1 VLMLLSS
8 ACRVNDGAGS
18 TPPVNAVETARSP
31 LGDAAPS
38 VVGSS
43 PLALV
48 RAPSL
53 VNGSSG
59 SEGEGRSLVPFA
71 GGTTDVDY
79 NDGTLSV
86 EAGEPG
92 SVTLVDAP
100 GTAPI
105 GRPVRCTW
113 HKIIAVGTELGWE
126 LDPTVPVA
134 DGGYV
139 LRCVHPDDGS
149 AVSGYPLIVVY
160 DPVEP
165 IPGGAVGV
173 TEVAKFAVDSI
184 SFELPTP
191 VLSPPGE
198 QVVGVETWLGVSS
211 RLTYPSVSAQAGNT
225 WATVRPVLREAVWTL
240 GDGATVN
247 CATDIATTW
256 DSAAPAS
263 QSTTCS
269 HAFESVSGPSPFP
282 GRVDVSWTIYQ
293 RTDRHPNTWTVW
305 GVVTRSAPVSFT
317 VGELQSVI
325 R

>member
-1 VLMLLSS
+1 MLLSS
-8 ACRVNDGAGS
+8 ACTGNGVTGS
-18 TPPVNAVETARSP
+18 ASPVNAAETARIS
-31 LGDAAPS
+31 LGSAGPSAAGFPPMAYVRARS
-38 VVGSS
+38 FVNDSSSS
-43 PLALV
+43 PV
-48 RAPSL
+48 
-53 VNGSSG
+53 
-59 SEGEGRSLVPFA
+59 EGRSLVPFA
-71 GGTTDVDY
+71 GGTTDVGY

-92 SVTLVDAP
+92 SVTLVDTPGSAP
-100 GTAPI
+100 V

-113 HKIIAVGTELGWE
+113 HNIIAVGTELGWE
-126 LDPTVPVA
+126 LDPTVPTA
-134 DGGYV
+134 DGAYV
-139 LRCVHPDDGS
+139 LRCVHSDDGS
-149 AVSGYPLIVVY
+149 TVSGYPLIVVY
-160 DPVEP
+160 DPVDP
-165 IPGGAVGV
+165 IPGGVLAV

-184 SFELPTP
+184 NFELPTP

-225 WATVRPVLREAVWTL
+225 WATVRPVLREAVWNL

-256 DSAAPAS
+256 DPSAPAS

-269 HAFESVSGPSPFP
+269 HLFESVSGPSPFP

-293 RTDRHPNTWTVW
+293 RTDRHPNAWTVW
-305 GVVTRSAPVSFT
+305 GVVTRSSSVSFT